1 MITFLVCIVLL
12 VLQENPGIDFTKVSK
27 ELAKSWNNLSFN
39 EKEKYKKLASEKKN
53 LVMTSKTSN
62 HCMQT
67 PKKSFEFVFKDLK
80 RHSTL
85 INVELSDIRKNIS
98 ESSKV
103 L

>member
-1 MITFLVCIVLL
+1 MLL

-27 ELAKSWNNLSFN
+27 ELAKSWNNLSLN
-39 EKEKYKKLASEKKN
+39 EKEKYKKLAFAKKKV
-53 LVMTSKTSN
+53 VMTSKTSN
-62 HCMQT
+62 NFIRP

-85 INVELSDIRKNIS
+85 INIELSDIRKNIF